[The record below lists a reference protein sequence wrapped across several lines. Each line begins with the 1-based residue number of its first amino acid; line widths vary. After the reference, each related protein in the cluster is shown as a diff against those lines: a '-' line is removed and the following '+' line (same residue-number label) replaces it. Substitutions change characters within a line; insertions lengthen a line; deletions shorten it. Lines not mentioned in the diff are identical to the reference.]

1 MKKTQIKISKR
12 GMFRKLKAMQQVF
25 LDAGKVDS
33 ANDVLMLSR
42 ALGVSLMEDEPQ
54 PTKCDCPI
62 HRDENIENDEWEEVE
77 VEEENYEKDAREA
90 VESIMR
96 GIAEK
101 VGIPIENMR
110 AVNMGTGDVITGE
123 DLEDDD
129 SDLPEVARHMNHEYV
144 ATAASMIDLALKAMY
159 DTRGDLTDPI
169 RESLDISIQGIMNPK
184 YIKTVA
190 DAQYVTKVYNDAM
203 GEEFGLLFTGPSFV
217 GDAPAE
223 MLEFS
228 FIRRNKEE
236 ATEIHH
242 ISLVGGELVKNKT
255 VMH

>member
-1 MKKTQIKISKR
+1 MKKTHIRISKR
-12 GMFRKLKAMQQVF
+12 GMFRKLKVIQQVL
-25 LDAGKVDS
+25 LDAGKADC

-42 ALGVSLMEDEPQ
+42 ALDISLMEDEPQ

-77 VEEENYEKDAREA
+77 SYERDASEA
-90 VESIMR
+90 LGSVMR

-101 VGIPIENMR
+101 VGIPIENLL

-123 DLEDDD
+123 DFEEDD
-129 SDLPEVARHMNHEYV
+129 SDMPEVAHFMNHENV
-144 ATAASMIDLALKAMY
+144 AIEAGMSDLALKVMY
-159 DTRGDLTDPI
+159 DTPSGLTDPV

-203 GEEFGLLFTGPSFV
+203 SEEFGLVFTGPSFV
-217 GDAPAE
+217 PTATAE
-223 MLEFS
+223 ILEFS
-228 FIRRNKEE
+228 FIRRIAGEVE
-236 ATEIHH
+236 EIHH
-242 ISLVGGELVKNKT
+242 ICLVGGELLKNKT
-255 VMH
+255 VTH